1 MQRICYTG
9 GRLVDVRA
17 GRYFPETAIWV
28 RDGRIEKLSLDADI
42 PPDAQVIDL
51 GGLAVVPGLFNV
63 HTHIQFNSTPAGA
76 VIFASEPRFAVS
88 AMKNLRKYLDSGV
101 TFIRDM
107 GGAKYVDIEMRDMVR
122 EGLIP
127 GPAAQVSGR
136 NLSAT
141 GGQSWQNGV
150 EVDGKDACIRAVR
163 EQCKHDVDW
172 IKLMASGG
180 SKTPRTSPYLP
191 QLSLEEM
198 RAVVIEATRWDRRV
212 AAHAMG
218 GLSAKWAAMAGVAS
232 IDHGYL
238 LDEETLDIMAE
249 KNVAYVP
256 TLAINYAY
264 MTHRGQEGVTDAMAD
279 KAERT
284 LAEVQA
290 PSLALA
296 RRKGVH
302 ICVGN
307 DACSPYNDHDGTG
320 YELMALCEY
329 GGLTP
334 AEALQSATLHGAA
347 LCRVEGERGA
357 LESGKVADFALFA
370 GDPLTDISRM
380 RDCRGVVQAGR
391 VVRPF
396 AAPANSPAKNS

>member
-172 IKLMASGG
+172 IKVIASGYL
-180 SKTPRTSPYLP
+180 TTRTSHYAP
-191 QLSLEEM
+191 QLSLEELQTI
-198 RAVVIEATRWDRRV
+198 VEEARRWDRPV
-212 AAHAMG
+212 GIHAMG
-218 GLSAKWAAMAGVAS
+218 GLSAKWAAMAGADSV
-232 IDHGYL
+232 DHGYY
-238 LDEETLDIMAE
+238 LDEETLDIMAQ
-249 KNVAYVP
+249 KGIAYVP
-256 TLAINYAY
+256 TLAINYACVR
-264 MTHRGQEGVTDAMAD
+264 HRGCEGVTDAMAD
-279 KAERT
+279 WAERT
-284 LAEVQA
+284 LNEEQA
-290 PSLALA
+290 PTIRLA
-296 RRKGVH
+296 RQKGVR

-347 LCRVEGERGA
+347 LCRVEDERGA
-357 LESGKVADFALFA
+357 LESGKIADFALFA